1 MKNLDSLTQKKNI
14 TKNKSKLKI
23 SKLKSNFPKKF

>member
-1 MKNLDSLTQKKNI
+1 MKNLDSLTQKNI

-23 SKLKSNFPKKF
+23 SKLKSNFQ